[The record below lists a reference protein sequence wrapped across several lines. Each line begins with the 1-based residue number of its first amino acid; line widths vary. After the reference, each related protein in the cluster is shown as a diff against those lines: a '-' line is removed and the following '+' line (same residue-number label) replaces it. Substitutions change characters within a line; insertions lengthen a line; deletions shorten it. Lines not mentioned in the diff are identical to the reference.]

1 MKQLKHVPLYFMMTH
16 DIQDQVV
23 QERLVEKYMQL
34 PNQIWENIIAKAS
47 QVCNCIY
54 CDC

>member
-1 MKQLKHVPLYFMMTH
+1 MYISSVFSH
-16 DIQDQVV
+16 IQDQVV

-47 QVCNCIY
+47 QVCSCIY
-54 CDC
+54 CNY